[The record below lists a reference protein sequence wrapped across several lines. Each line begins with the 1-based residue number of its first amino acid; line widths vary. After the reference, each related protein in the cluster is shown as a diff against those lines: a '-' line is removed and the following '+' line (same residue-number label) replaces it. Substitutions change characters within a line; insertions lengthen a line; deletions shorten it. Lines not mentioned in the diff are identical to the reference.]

1 MKKKILLFL
10 LTGCVLAF
18 TACGVNSN
26 GSGAGSTSSAETETS
41 ETESAE
47 TEETEEE
54 IIQIG
59 QGDADAILA
68 EKLDGTECQA
78 VFNDFRDIGTEEYYT
93 YTVVDSGNN
102 ELDQMLAVNA
112 VSGDVVVYDLE
123 ADKISDYSTFEYY
136 NEKKDADVNWEGDFY
151 LEPRT
156 VHLEPAD
163 DNSFEFTITK
173 DGEEEPELA
182 GIATADTEDR
192 WQATYEDDKVSL
204 IFERTKNGLEIRDK
218 GDMSGFAAIYEDL
231 DEKAKK

>member
-1 MKKKILLFL
+1 MFCPSLPAG
-10 LTGCVLAF
+10 LTL
-18 TACGVNSN
+18 TA
-26 GSGAGSTSSAETETS
+26 AGQETS

-93 YTVVDSGNN
+93 YTVVDSDNN